1 MKLLLIFLNF
11 SYDSDTFACGL
22 SFPASILI
30 REHSVELY
38 MTEKEQDYKS
48 GKLFIINR

>member
-1 MKLLLIFLNF
+1 MNNS

-30 REHSVELY
+30 REHSVELFIS
-38 MTEKEQDYKS
+38 EKEQDFKC
-48 GKLFIINR
+48 GKHICI